1 MYYKVFLTFNKHTNE
16 IVSFINTKFNIN
28 NNLTYLNFTT
38 FVKFKSFPMNS
49 LGFSGFNS

>member
-28 NNLTYLNFTT
+28 NNLTFEFYNLRQVQELSNELPWLFR
-38 FVKFKSFPMNS
+38 F
-49 LGFSGFNS
+49 